1 MTTSEHPTR
10 LSASE
15 LQSSDPKR
23 FQKEY
28 SEWCEYALD
37 YDWWDCI
44 EERLKEQLAP
54 EGITVERIYFS
65 LSYSQGDYAS
75 FEGQINVAEWMAAN
89 KDGDQTYAEKY
100 PALYL
105 AIMDYGDYASV
116 SDRTSHGGWPRVIF
130 EGNAVGNTVPA
141 GIFAGLDNEDWDDLV
156 CEQYDAAGIEDA
168 LQSAVEAMCRKLYCD
183 LQAEYEH
190 LTSEESFIESCEAN
204 DVTFETEDEECEA

>member
-1 MTTSEHPTR
+1 MNTSKPDGHLT
-10 LSASE
+10 ASE
-15 LQSSDPKR
+15 LQSSDPNR

-28 SEWCEYALD
+28 SKWCEYALD
-37 YDWWDCI
+37 YDWWDYI
-44 EERLKEQLAP
+44 EEWFKKDVAP

-116 SDRTSHGGWPRVIF
+116 SDRTSRGGWPRVSF
-130 EGNAVGNTVPA
+130 EGNAVGNTEPA

-156 CEQYDAAGIEDA
+156 CEQYDAAGIEGA
-168 LQSAVEAMCRKLYCD
+168 LQSTVEAMCRKLYRD
-183 LQAEYEH
+183 LQAECEH
-190 LTSEESFIESCEAN
+190 LMSEESFIESCEAN
-204 DVTFETEDEECEA
+204 DITFEIEDEEYEA